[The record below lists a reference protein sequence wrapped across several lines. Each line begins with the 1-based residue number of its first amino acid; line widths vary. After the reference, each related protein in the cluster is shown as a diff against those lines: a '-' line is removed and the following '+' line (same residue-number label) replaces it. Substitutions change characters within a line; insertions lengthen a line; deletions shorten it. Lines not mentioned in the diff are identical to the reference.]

1 MTAGLQERVGIAET
15 QIDHLEE
22 KIDLVQTNL
31 REFHSEVKDKL
42 EEMQVASTKQ
52 HKELGEK
59 INNLEKLKDRWIAW
73 AIGAAFA
80 AQIILQNWDQ
90 IGHIFG
96 K

>member
-1 MTAGLQERVGIAET
+1 MAPNLQERVGIAET

-22 KIDLVQTNL
+22 KIDQVQSNSK
-31 REFHSEVKDKL
+31 EFHTEVKDKL
-42 EEMQVASTKQ
+42 EEMQIASTKQ

-59 INNLEKLKDRWIAW
+59 ISNLEKLKDRWIAW

-80 AQIILQNWDQ
+80 VQIILQNWNQ
-90 IGHIFG
+90 IAHIIG

>member
-1 MTAGLQERVGIAET
+1 MNPGLQERVGIAET

-22 KIDLVQTNL
+22 KIDQVASDLKEYHT
-31 REFHSEVKDKL
+31 ETKTKL
-42 EEMQVASTKQ
+42 EEMQAASTKQ

-59 INNLEKLKDRWIAW
+59 ISNLEKIKDRWIAW

-90 IGHIFG
+90 IGRIFG